1 MSGTKPFVLR
11 SIYQELTGDTS
22 SLRNYIMKN
31 GLISVW
37 RKQYWFQRL
46 WHRCWY
52 EGAEWRPQNK
62 VQRVLAK
69 VLWVSFKVH
78 SSAWQKAWR
87 GLLAKAIS
95 VHDLKAEVSKR
106 CPPETPIPS
115 ESWIRLNFEPRNPRA
130 KVSEHYSGKFT
141 NVYFKGIIRTNTI
154 VLLFFDIKE
163 SLQWSFKVIP
173 LLCAW
178 MTNTRLKLVNPL
190 AAAEHAVGRCYCL
203 IATHMSLVIITL
215 DHDFTRFSVIP
226 SVVLEVN
233 SFEGSWYT
241 GQVFVA
247 INDSV
252 HEASSPGAELHSK
265 LLARM
270 AINCSVNIFRW
281 WTRSSVI
288 VCICPALTHCS
299 F

>member
-1 MSGTKPFVLR
+1 MHPWWVEQSHLSCIAFIR
-11 SIYQELTGDTS
+11 NITGDTS
-22 SLRNYIMKN
+22 SLCNYIMKN

-37 RKQYWFQRL
+37 RKQYWFRRL
-46 WHRCWY
+46 WHHCWY

-62 VQRVLAK
+62 VQVLAK

-115 ESWIRLNFEPRNPRA
+115 ESWTRLNFEPRNPRA
-130 KVSEHYSGKFT
+130 KVSEYYSGKFT
-141 NVYFKGIIRTNTI
+141 NVYFKSIIRTNTI
-154 VLLFFDIKE
+154 VLLFFDIKG
-163 SLQWSFKVIP
+163 SLQWSFKVTP

-215 DHDFTRFSVIP
+215 DHDFTQFSIIP

-247 INDSV
+247 IKKTLSMKR
-252 HEASSPGAELHSK
+252 HHLEL
-265 LLARM
+265 
-270 AINCSVNIFRW
+270 NC
-281 WTRSSVI
+281 TRN
-288 VCICPALTHCS
+288 CLQEWQ
-299 F
+299 